1 MIVCMCVFGCERLCV
16 SVCMHA
22 MTSLCAVAECTQGPQ
37 PHLAEI
43 KRLLRRKSELVAS
56 GAYSRDD
63 PLIVR
68 IEQRVMELAGAQ

>member
-1 MIVCMCVFGCERLCV
+1 
-16 SVCMHA
+16 